1 MPSRLRAH
9 KRTVKHYPQQKK
21 PARSG
26 PGRRWI
32 RLCDGGMLAFLLST
46 LFLFFDPVPAG
57 ALGLRLMGIGCAS
70 AVFLGVCAWRGGLF
84 DSRRFFY
91 WLFPILLV
99 GLGYRLLIASYAPG
113 HGSDLGLNER
123 WMRSAT
129 VRGVTQSYT
138 NPLEGGK
145 PNYPPFSLMI
155 FAVTGHFIQWLF
167 PAGFGVGQYTNRI
180 FLRLPSMGADLLT
193 AITLALIVCRVFPR
207 RYALIASAVYV
218 FHPAVLFETA
228 VWGQTDSIHTFF
240 LVAAFAA
247 IFWRYWILTGFFFAL
262 AVLTKAQAVILAP
275 VFVLLCIRDWRAV
288 VKLTVGGTLSVCAVV
303 APFAVQNSLS
313 EVIDV
318 YTGSVGHFSK
328 LSMNAFNLWWVL
340 FGKEAGKMSDT
351 VLLLDTISY
360 RNISITLFAVAV
372 ALMLWLYR
380 RPLLRPDRPIVLLR
394 TGTLIISW
402 LTVCFFLFNT
412 EMHERYLFPLV
423 AFGLPLAFFERRTA
437 VIYSA
442 MSFLFFM
449 NLAGAHH
456 FNAIDRWVFNTFPN
470 IGRTIAFL
478 QLFLFA
484 WLLQYA
490 WNTAPR
496 LRRSRTGER
505 PAAFARFLLRM
516 RTFVA
521 ICVRRCRAVLSSPI
535 TIFWLIIT
543 LGIFVR
549 VYKFGA
555 IPPGLNQDEASLAY
569 DAFSLLK
576 TGMDRS
582 GLSYPIQLPAWGGGM
597 SDTLSAYLMM
607 PIIAVFGLNV
617 FSARFL
623 NLLGGIASLF
633 LFYELAK
640 RLASRSGALLGLFL
654 LVISP
659 WHIMASRWGLG
670 AHLFPVLF
678 LSGFYLFI
686 CALRRPWLL
695 MPSFAIFGLSLYS
708 YETSYFV
715 VPVFLILATAVLLW
729 RWPAI
734 RGAVLPAL
742 GIVALFAI
750 PIILFVIIN
759 EAQWPSLHL
768 GSLTI
773 PQFPAT
779 PRFHGDTSLSHN
791 TLMYF
796 RRNVLVLMNI
806 VVFQKEKWLWNAIP
820 NFGTFYLF
828 NNLFLL
834 FGVGAAIQRIRK
846 GQRDWIFVFLWAIV
860 ALVLG
865 LLFESNVN
873 RINVLFFPLL
883 LLVLL
888 GIDLLRRTPVVFA
901 FAIGA
906 NIIALLFFVHAY
918 FVTFPDII
926 GPHFYESFHEAIAY
940 AAQTRDGT
948 ICVTTSHVRQPEIAV
963 LFTERMNPKEYRESV
978 KFRDDR
984 SAFRTSNSLSRYVFG
999 LASCPKDTSAYV
1011 IHNSENAKFPFASY
1025 TIQIFKNF
1033 SVAIR
1038 KNSAHK

>member
-1 MPSRLRAH
+1 M
-9 KRTVKHYPQQKK
+9 
-21 PARSG
+21 G
-26 PGRRWI
+26 
-32 RLCDGGMLAFLLST
+32 
-46 LFLFFDPVPAG
+46 
-57 ALGLRLMGIGCAS
+57 MGIAS

-84 DSRRFFY
+84 DSWRFFY

-99 GLGYRLLIASYAPG
+99 GLGCRLLIASFAPG
-113 HGSDLGLNER
+113 HGSDLGFNER

-145 PNYPPFSLMI
+145 PNYPPFSLML
-155 FAVTGHFIQWLF
+155 FAISGHLIQWVC
-167 PAGFGVGQYTNRI
+167 PAGMDVGQYTNRI

-193 AITLALIVCRVFPR
+193 ALTLALIVHKVFPR
-207 RYALIASAVYV
+207 RYTLIAAAVYI

-247 IFWRYWILTGFFFAL
+247 IFWRHWILTGFFFAL

-275 VFVLLCIRDWRAV
+275 FFLLLCIRDWRALG
-288 VKLTVGGTLSVCAVV
+288 KLILGGTLSVGAVV
-303 APFAVQNSLS
+303 LPFAVQDSLR
-313 EVIDV
+313 EVVKV
-318 YTGSVGHFSK
+318 YTGSVGHFSI
-328 LSMNAFNLWWVL
+328 LSMNAYNLWWAL
-340 FGKEAGKMSDT
+340 FGKEAGKMKDT
-351 VLLLDTISY
+351 LLIFDSISY
-360 RNISITLFAVAV
+360 RHVSMILFAVAIAAV
-372 ALMLWLYR
+372 LWLYR
-380 RPLLRPDRPIVLLR
+380 RPLLRPERPVVLLR
-394 TGTLIISW
+394 TGTLVVSW
-402 LTVCFFLFNT
+402 LIACFFMLNT

-423 AFGLPLAFFERRTA
+423 AFGLPLAFFDRRTA
-437 VIYSA
+437 VIYIA
-442 MSFLFFM
+442 MSFLFFV
-449 NLAGAHH
+449 NLTGAHH
-456 FNAIDRWVFNTFPN
+456 FNMIDRWVFNTFPN
-470 IGRTIAFL
+470 IGRTVAFL
-478 QLFLFA
+478 QLFLFV

-490 WNTAPR
+490 WDTAPR

-505 PAAFARFLLRM
+505 PAAFTRFLLRI
-516 RTFVA
+516 RTFVG
-521 ICVRRCRAVLSSPI
+521 ICTRRCWNLLASPTVLFWILISVGGFIRA
-535 TIFWLIIT
+535 
-543 LGIFVR
+543 
-549 VYKFGA
+549 YQFGA

-576 TGMDRS
+576 TGMDRA

-617 FSARFL
+617 FSARLL
-623 NLLGGIASLF
+623 NLIGGIASLF
-633 LFYELAK
+633 LFYGLAK
-640 RLASRSGALLGLFL
+640 RLTSRSGALLGLFL

-659 WHIMASRWGLG
+659 WNIMASRWGLG

-686 CALRRPWLL
+686 CALRKPWLL
-695 MPSFAIFGLSLYS
+695 IPSFAIFGLSLYS
-708 YETSYFV
+708 YGTSYFV
-715 VPVFLILATAVLLW
+715 VPVFLVLATAVLLW
-729 RWPAI
+729 RRSAI
-734 RGAVLPAL
+734 RGVILPAL
-742 GIVALFAI
+742 GIVTLFAI
-750 PIILFVIIN
+750 PIILFVVIN

-768 GSLTI
+768 GPLTI
-773 PQFPAT
+773 PKFPAT
-779 PRFHGDTSLSHN
+779 PRFHGDTFLSHN

-846 GQRDWIFVFLWAIV
+846 GQRDWIFVFLWTIV
-860 ALVLG
+860 ALALG
-865 LLFESNVN
+865 LLFEPNVN

-883 LLVLL
+883 LLVML
-888 GIDLLRRTPVVFA
+888 GIDLMRRTPAVFA

-906 NIIALLFFVHAY
+906 NVVALLFFVHAY
-918 FVTFPDII
+918 FVTYPDLI

-940 AAQTRDGT
+940 ASQQDGT

-963 LFTERMNPKEYRESV
+963 LFTERTDPQEYRESV

-984 SAFRTSNSLSRYVFG
+984 SAFRTSNSFSRYIFD
-999 LASCPKDTSAYV
+999 LASCPKDTSAFV
-1011 IHNSENAKFPFASY
+1011 IHNSERNKYAQDTYFIRA
-1025 TIQIFKNF
+1025 FKNY
-1033 SVAIR
+1033 SVATR
-1038 KNSAHK
+1038 RARSGTR